1 MERGWIDRVRY
12 LEYRIKN
19 YPQWRWAA
27 AFFLV
32 ALTQALDGESRN
44 FRVND
49 LIFKKLVQWKEKKRK
64 EASDDGH
71 TKKFIV

>member
-32 ALTQALDGESRN
+32 ALTQALGESRN

-49 LIFKKLVQWKEKKRK
+49 LIFEKLVQWKRKKEKRLRMM
-64 EASDDGH
+64 D
-71 TKKFIV
+71 TQKKFIV